1 MSFNRSLINNLLN
14 TNSNDTLRSLEKYRD
29 DIIKKLK
36 SKNGNNGSVGA
47 NNLPT
52 DRKGTFVALQG
63 VTKQIQ
69 QIQYEKTAR
78 KLKEDW
84 YKNESSPAKSPSKRA
99 KIRREHETYLF
110 NASMGNLLL
119 AKADISVNE
128 NIKEA
133 KELGIEAAEVE
144 RKRKKDEVDAD
155 TTADN
160 SKSNIV
166 KVANSV
172 KKREKKR
179 SLNILA

>member
-1 MSFNRSLINNLLN
+1 MSINGSLINNLLN
-14 TNSNDTLRSLEKYRD
+14 ANSNDSLKSLEKYRD
-29 DIIKKLK
+29 DIIKNLQ
-36 SKNGNNGSVGA
+36 SKNGNNGSGDA
-47 NNLPT
+47 NNLRI
-52 DRKGTFVALQG
+52 DRKETFVALQG

-69 QIQYEKTAR
+69 QIQYEKTVR

-110 NASMGNLLL
+110 NASMRNLLL

-144 RKRKKDEVDAD
+144 RKRKKDEMDAN
-155 TTADN
+155 TTTDN
-160 SKSNIV
+160 SKSNTV
-166 KVANSV
+166 QAASAA
-172 KKREKKR
+172 KKREKKL

>member
-1 MSFNRSLINNLLN
+1 MSINGSLINNLLN
-14 TNSNDTLRSLEKYRD
+14 ANSNDTLNSLEKYRD
-29 DIIKKLK
+29 DIIKKLQ
-36 SKNGNNGSVGA
+36 SKNGNNGSGDA
-47 NNLPT
+47 NNLNI
-52 DRKGTFVALQG
+52 DRKETFVALQG

-69 QIQYEKTAR
+69 QIQYEKTTR

-99 KIRREHETYLF
+99 KIRREYETYLF
-110 NASMGNLLL
+110 NVSMRKLLL

-144 RKRKKDEVDAD
+144 RKRKKDEMDAN
-155 TTADN
+155 TTTDN

-166 KVANSV
+166 KAASAV
-172 KKREKKR
+172 KKREKKL

>member
-1 MSFNRSLINNLLN
+1 MSINGNLINNLLN
-14 TNSNDTLRSLEKYRD
+14 ANSNDTLKSLEKYRD
-29 DIIKKLK
+29 DIMKKLQ
-36 SKNGNNGSVGA
+36 SKDGNNNKSGDA
-47 NNLPT
+47 NDLHI
-52 DRKGTFVALQG
+52 DRKETFVALQG

-99 KIRREHETYLF
+99 KIRREYETYLF
-110 NASMGNLLL
+110 NAGMRHLLL

-128 NIKEA
+128 NIKDA

-144 RKRKKDEVDAD
+144 RKRKKDEMDAD
-155 TTADN
+155 TAADT
-160 SKSNIV
+160 KSNTV
-166 KVANSV
+166 KAASSV
-172 KKREKKR
+172 TKREKKR